1 MRRSDV
7 MTIKLT
13 EEYRPSL
20 LDAIEQ
26 AFDAVWTT
34 LYAHMSS
41 DNDQTKELKIALN
54 QTLIALVA
62 DGITDPLE
70 LRRKALESMALSVR

>member
-1 MRRSDV
+1 
-7 MTIKLT
+7 MTIKPT

-20 LDAIEQ
+20 LDPIEQ

-34 LYAHMSS
+34 LYAHMHS
-41 DNDQTKELKIALN
+41 DNDQTKGLKIALN
-54 QTLIALVA
+54 HTLVALVA

-70 LRRKALESMALSVR
+70 LRRKALETMALSVR